1 MIQGRGEGGCD
12 TGKRGGREGVIQGRG
27 EGGCDTGKRGGR
39 V

>member
-1 MIQGRGEGGCD
+1 MQGRGEGGCD
-12 TGKRGGREGVIQGRG
+12 TGKRGRG